1 MRQAGLSKKTWME
14 LDYPRVAIDD
24 SSTRLEGQNLTIA
37 ATLAG
42 QPQVMRQRCN
52 IYAKDNSPGY
62 SENMKGH

>member
-1 MRQAGLSKKTWME
+1 MPMRRREIEFENYARSGSFKKTWME

-42 QPQVMRQRCN
+42 QPQVMR
-52 IYAKDNSPGY
+52 
-62 SENMKGH
+62 